1 MLTDSPIAQG
11 RTAEIFAWTDGCIL
25 KLARSEFSLTYLE
38 GEAAITRALH
48 EAGLPVPRVLDVVE
62 VDGRAGIVFERV
74 EGPSMMKTMLSRPWM
89 MPGLAGILAELHASM
104 HKSTAQGL
112 PLQREYLEK
121 RIQGAE
127 SLPDDLKQAVID
139 ALHHLPDGSAVCH
152 GDFHPGNIILSPQS
166 HVILDWHDAT
176 LGNPLADVART
187 SLLLRVGALPP
198 DTRFGMI
205 INAARRWFHR
215 AYIRR
220 YLELRPESWKEMA
233 SWRLPLTAARMSENI
248 EGEQEHLLSAVR
260 SMLRK
265 QRKSRRGPSQ
275 R

>member
-1 MLTDSPIAQG
+1 LLTDSPIAQG

-38 GEAAITRALH
+38 REAAITRAVH
-48 EAGLPVPRVLDVVE
+48 EAGLPVPRVVDVVE

-74 EGPSMMKTMLSRPWM
+74 EGPSMMKTMLSRPWT
-89 MPGLAGILAELHASM
+89 MPGLGSILAELHASM
-104 HKSTAQGL
+104 HQRTAQGL
-112 PLQREYLEK
+112 PSQREYLEK

-127 SLPDDLKQAVID
+127 SLPDDLKQAVIEV
-139 ALHHLPDGSAVCH
+139 LHQLPDGSAVCH

-166 HVILDWHDAT
+166 QVILDSHDAT

-198 DTRFGMI
+198 DTRFGTLV
-205 INAARRWFHR
+205 NVARRWFHR

-220 YLELRPESWKEMA
+220 YLELRPESWKEMT
-233 SWRLPLTAARMSENI
+233 SWNLPIAAARMSENI
-248 EGEQEHLLSAVR
+248 EGEQEHLIAILR

-265 QRKSRRGPSQ
+265 QRKPRSGPPK